1 MNSTTD
7 ALIARSYPVCLS
19 DGRFRDGGEGVCVW
33 RCRHRG
39 RYLCAHERNMEISRG
54 KGRGYV
60 WREILIGNCLRD
72 GVRDLI
78 WTSGF
83 ASIGLW
89 SRDGLSLRRA
99 LDVLQIFEA
108 RNFNSFI
115 SIFFKLVE
123 FSNVL

>member
-1 MNSTTD
+1 
-7 ALIARSYPVCLS
+7 
-19 DGRFRDGGEGVCVW
+19 
-33 RCRHRG
+33 
-39 RYLCAHERNMEISRG
+39 MEISRG

-83 ASIGLW
+83 ASIRLW
-89 SRDGLSLRRA
+89 SRDGFSLRRA

-108 RNFNSFI
+108 RNFNFFI
-115 SIFFKLVE
+115 LQTRGIFEYFIFTYNYSKSVI
-123 FSNVL
+123 SNL

>member
-1 MNSTTD
+1 MCVEVPTSWM
-7 ALIARSYPVCLS
+7 IFMRARAQYGNFARKGAGIRVAGNFNWKLFTRWRT
-19 DGRFRDGGEGVCVW
+19 RF
-33 RCRHRG
+33 
-39 RYLCAHERNMEISRG
+39 
-54 KGRGYV
+54 
-60 WREILIGNCLRD
+60 
-72 GVRDLI
+72 DLDVE
-78 WTSGF
+78 
-83 ASIGLW
+83 LW

>member
-1 MNSTTD
+1 MCVEVPTSWT
-7 ALIARSYPVCLS
+7 IFMRARAQYGNFARKGARIRVAGNFNWKLFTRWRT
-19 DGRFRDGGEGVCVW
+19 RF
-33 RCRHRG
+33 
-39 RYLCAHERNMEISRG
+39 
-54 KGRGYV
+54 
-60 WREILIGNCLRD
+60 
-72 GVRDLI
+72 DLDVE
-78 WTSGF
+78 
-83 ASIGLW
+83 LW